1 MQETKGNSENTPAI
15 YDWLLDLCEVSE
27 NWSLQNSYWQV
38 NLKEIPPSEN
48 LSISH
53 GIPCKSFQDDARICY
68 LSYRVVIADVETS

>member
-38 NLKEIPPSEN
+38 NLKEIPPYIDSEN
-48 LSISH
+48 L
-53 GIPCKSFQDDARICY
+53 
-68 LSYRVVIADVETS
+68 